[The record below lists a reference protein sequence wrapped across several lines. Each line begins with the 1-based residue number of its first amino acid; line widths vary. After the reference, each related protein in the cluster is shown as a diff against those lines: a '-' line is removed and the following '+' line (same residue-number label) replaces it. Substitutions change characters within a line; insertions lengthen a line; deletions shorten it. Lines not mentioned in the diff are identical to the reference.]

1 MNRLGTPRVHF
12 QRTASTN
19 ETARELAL
27 AGAPHGTLV
36 TASEQTAGRG
46 RQGRQWWAPP
56 ASSLL
61 MSLIL
66 RWPDGLGATP
76 ELLPL
81 VGGVAV
87 CEVAGADARVKWP
100 NDVVIERDTAAADDG
115 APALAKLAGILVEA
129 RPQAGWAVIGIGL
142 NVAVSAT
149 DVPEPLREIVAS
161 LGQPRAAIE
170 PLLVRLLD
178 VFESRLA
185 EPASVILDALRERD
199 ALHGR
204 RITWSA
210 SGAKDGNLPAR
221 GYGRAEGIDGA
232 GRLIV
237 SAYDGTRRTLDSGEV
252 HLVAG

>member
-1 MNRLGTPRVHF
+1 MNRLGTPRLHF

-81 VGGVAV
+81 LGGVAV

-100 NDVVIERDTAAADDG
+100 NDVVIERDAAAADVA
-115 APALAKLAGILVEA
+115 APALPKLAGILVEA
-129 RPQAGWAVIGIGL
+129 RPQAGWAVVGIGI

-161 LGQPRAAIE
+161 LGRPQAAIE
-170 PLLVRLLD
+170 PLLARLLD
-178 VFESRLA
+178 VLQARLA
-185 EPASVILDALRERD
+185 EPATVTLDAFRERD
-199 ALHGR
+199 ALRGR
-204 RITWSA
+204 RITWSTSA
-210 SGAKDGNLPAR
+210 GTDGDPHAR
-221 GYGRAEGIDGA
+221 EYGRAEGIDGA

-237 SAYDGTRRTLDSGEV
+237 TASDGTRRTLDSGEV
-252 HLVAG
+252 HLVS